1 MPPRITR
8 IASIIVS
15 KKDARNTWKQKK
27 KAPLIEEAELSF
39 HTSCLAN
46 YTRQVKFYGKHID
59 FRQESL

>member
-27 KAPLIEEAELSF
+27 ESPTYRRSGAFLSYVLPRQLYKAS
-39 HTSCLAN
+39 
-46 YTRQVKFYGKHID
+46 
-59 FRQESL
+59 